1 MAFRGSTVSAGL
13 AYLSV
18 KVKQAGRMKPPNLD
32 NAVLTAI
39 GKEMVAEQLARWA
52 KGINADGAPA
62 KPLSKKYTF
71 IKKYVTGKH
80 VPIRD
85 NYMTGA
91 LVHNF
96 QLRKA
101 TDGVIRAEPTQR
113 MTRQHSIRSDLY
125 VQMTGFSPPET
136 VKILKNVG
144 EGYQKYINKGWQP
157 TTNA

>member
-1 MAFRGSTVSAGL
+1 MAFKGSTISAGL

-32 NAVLTAI
+32 NGQLTAI
-39 GKEMVAEQLARWA
+39 GKQMVAEQLARWA
-52 KGINADGAPA
+52 RGINADGGAA

-71 IKKYVTGKH
+71 IKKYVTGKR

-91 LVHNF
+91 LVRNF

-101 TDGVIRAEPTQR
+101 ADGVIRAEPTQR
-113 MTRQHSIRSDLY
+113 MTRQHSIRSDQY
-125 VQMTGFSPPET
+125 VQMTGFSPQET
-136 VKILKNVG
+136 VKILRNVG
-144 EGYQKYINKGWQP
+144 DSYQKYIQKGWTP
-157 TTNA
+157 KTNA